1 VRRLLPYP
9 PPTVAWRFVKPLSI
23 PSAERTERGVT
34 QKVRDVG
41 QPAPAIGEEAA
52 NFPYPNPVEHVAE
65 TGAFGSEP
73 SL

>member
-1 VRRLLPYP
+1 VRRLFSGPAP
-9 PPTVAWRFVKPLSI
+9 AAARRFVEPLSI

-34 QKVRDVG
+34 QEVRDVG
-41 QPAPAIGEEAA
+41 QPDPAIGEEAA